1 MNDRSMTTEASSPWY
16 QTQTKLRPR
25 GTGPLTSTAFATEW
39 AMEQTAGTAGRSPAD
54 PVVVVVGFD
63 GSEPAQRALDAAA
76 GLLHGREGQLEVVYV
91 AHVPASAT
99 LSNRSETSALASA
112 DNVERRLADEVRA
125 RLEPTEPRWHF
136 QPRDGSV
143 ADELIAV
150 ADELRRERGPEVN
163 VVLVVGGPSRNHHHE
178 IGGSVSLTLAE
189 VDRFPVVVVP

>member
-1 MNDRSMTTEASSPWY
+1 MNDRSEATEASTAWY
-16 QTQTKLRPR
+16 PTQIKLRPL
-25 GTGPLTSTAFATEW
+25 GTSPMTSTAFATEW
-39 AMEQTAGTAGRSPAD
+39 AMEQTAGTAGSSPDD

-76 GLLHGREGQLEVVYV
+76 GLLRGREGQLEVVHV
-91 AHVPASAT
+91 AHVSPTAA
-99 LSNRSETSALASA
+99 LSKRSETSALASV

-125 RLEPTEPRWHF
+125 RLEPMEPRWHF

-150 ADELRRERGPEVN
+150 ADEFRRERGPDATI
-163 VVLVVGGPSRNHHHE
+163 VLVVGGPSRNHHHE

-189 VDRFPVVVVP
+189 VDRFPLVVVP

>member
-1 MNDRSMTTEASSPWY
+1 
-16 QTQTKLRPR
+16 
-25 GTGPLTSTAFATEW
+25 
-39 AMEQTAGTAGRSPAD
+39 MEQTAGTAGRSPAD

-76 GLLHGREGQLEVVYV
+76 GLLQGREGQLEVVYV
-91 AHVPASAT
+91 AHVPASAA
-99 LSNRSETSALASA
+99 LSKRSETSALASA

-125 RLEPTEPRWHF
+125 RLGPTEPRWHF

-150 ADELRRERGPEVN
+150 ADELRGERGPEATI
-163 VVLVVGGPSRNHHHE
+163 VLVVGGPSRDHHHE

-189 VDRFPVVVVP
+189 VDRFPLVVVP

>member
-1 MNDRSMTTEASSPWY
+1 MNDRSTATEASTPWY
-16 QTQTKLRPR
+16 PPETRLRPR
-25 GTGPLTSTAFATEW
+25 GTGPLSSTAFATEW

-91 AHVPASAT
+91 AHVPASAA
-99 LSNRSETSALASA
+99 LSKRSETSALASA

-150 ADELRRERGPEVN
+150 ADELRRERGPEVD